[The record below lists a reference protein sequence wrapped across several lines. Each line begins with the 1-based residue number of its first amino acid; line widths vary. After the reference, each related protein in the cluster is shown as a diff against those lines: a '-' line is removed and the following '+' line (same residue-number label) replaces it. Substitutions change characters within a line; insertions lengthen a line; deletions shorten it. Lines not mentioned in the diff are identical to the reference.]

1 MLALDLNRNISVSGC
16 CEDFDIKG
24 YIAYVYIYIHVYF
37 ETYRYMLFTN
47 AFRKKTP
54 FFTQLISINKALK
67 RSLNV
72 TPFRPLLFWMGA
84 TTGPNWTKTKKSGKS
99 VVFSAVCSFFLPLIG
114 RKTLTSNRI
123 WKRKQTGKA
132 GSSKFFLANFV
143 CSLAKEGS
151 GRTSHLMTNY
161 VTDVFNTSY
170 LGF

>member
-1 MLALDLNRNISVSGC
+1 
-16 CEDFDIKG
+16 
-24 YIAYVYIYIHVYF
+24 
-37 ETYRYMLFTN
+37 MLFTN

-72 TPFRPLLFWMGA
+72 TPFRPYYFGWVPQLDPTGQKPKSLGRVLF
-84 TTGPNWTKTKKSGKS
+84 
-99 VVFSAVCSFFLPLIG
+99 FSAVCSFFLPLIG